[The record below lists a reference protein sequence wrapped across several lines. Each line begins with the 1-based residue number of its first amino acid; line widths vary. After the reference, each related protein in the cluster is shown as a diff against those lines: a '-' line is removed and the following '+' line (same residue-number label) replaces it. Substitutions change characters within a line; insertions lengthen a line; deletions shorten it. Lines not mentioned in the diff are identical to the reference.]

1 MRTRLSDGQ
10 ETKTERHGKHGRSA
24 AGEAR
29 RSPVKPRGRPAKEY
43 HCADCG
49 AVVGRTTTRCHACD
63 SKSRR
68 GIRPDNVNAQ
78 RIVAA
83 AESGKHKT
91 MASIAK
97 KVGVSRERVRQVL
110 NATGHTNFGS
120 RHVYLQWRCPDCRD
134 TIKMTATRL
143 RGLSHM
149 LAHCRDCAKNYCRR
163 GHRRTTDASGGGCRV
178 CEGIRRRRIVE
189 VRPCIECGNDI
200 EISWGTRDRIRRGHA
215 RGEFHHKC
223 YLAYLRREGRPA
235 SRQPSA

>member
-163 GHRRTTDASGGGCRV
+163 GHLTTHARCRV
-178 CEGIRRRRIVE
+178 CERKRRRRIVE
-189 VRPCIECGNDI
+189 VRTCRECGNDL
-200 EISWGTRDRIRRGHA
+200 EISQGVRYQISIGRTRGD
-215 RGEFHHKC
+215 FHFKC
-223 YLAYLRREGRPA
+223 YLAYIRREGRPIKK
-235 SRQPSA
+235 PLP